1 MNFSIIILFLITIIP
16 IFGQTTEDS
25 NSQDCQNLMNFF
37 NSYIQSV
44 GHQLNIPACCDD
56 SKDYHYIVCEN
67 GSVTAIE
74 LRMNRFNEQI
84 DFSNFPIL
92 PNLRK
97 ILFEG
102 HIFKDGVLPSRFF
115 DLPKLE
121 DLEILSSNIAVVPE
135 NINKDCPLHK
145 LNLYNNTINGFP
157 NQILDYD
164 LKFLDLSRNEEIK
177 TIPSKIKNLKN
188 LEILYIGM
196 TGLTSMSEEIFNL
209 ENLREF
215 DLDGNPE
222 LSTKIYNFG
231 KKLDSCD
238 FRNTN
243 IICYEPGTCDK
254 IIVQEEPFRKFNYDN
269 DNTFEKCTDTFKGR
283 EEGEGRGNGSF
294 IKNNFLLIILIII
307 ILLLLACICFL
318 LLFRRKNDKEK
329 TDSKIG
335 MSEEIYSS
343 PTIEIPNSYV
353 KVNSSNNFAISKINS
368 ISSDMSLD
376 LESSENVESKSLF
389 TSQLKNKNSPSLSP
403 SEFNISSIPNVSSDN
418 KFSISSIPNVSNDNK
433 FNISTVPITSTKNK
447 NFNLSFISSSTS
459 TMENSSSNNNT
470 TTTTTTTNKNN
481 NHYYSSEQANFSTSE
496 EITTYNSSSEIPNNS
511 AMDLNF
517 NSSLIPESSAL
528 NKIKNQFDSSL
539 IPIPNTSAINHHHHR
554 HHNRNSNNYGSES
567 NLNLST
573 IPKNSTLESHFSIS
587 SLPNLPELDE
597 EEEEDLLSLNHGSL
611 SNMNTIND
619 SGFDPTLNISS
630 MKNISGINSYSLIDS
645 SMPKHATKNLEV
657 YPNHRFLDSPNIR
670 DMNNPNSYD
679 NHNININTNI
689 NTNTNTNTDNGSGN
703 GNKRNSNFQF
713 NMKPSYP
720 LRINTVTS
728 TATNRGSSS
737 VTSLKPLDPAYPLL
751 SPKETISSNVNM
763 VTPTLTVNTATTGS
777 RQSVMQNLADLDFVM
792 DESILSPQLSI
803 NTSFGNDD

>member
-1 MNFSIIILFLITIIP
+1 MNFSIIILFLINIIP

-37 NSYIQSV
+37 NSYTQSV
-44 GHQLNIPACCDD
+44 GHKLNIPACCDD

-92 PNLRK
+92 PNLRY

-102 HIFKDGVLPSRFF
+102 HIFKDGILPSRFF

-145 LNLYNNTINGFP
+145 LNLYNNTISGFP

-164 LKFLDLSRNEEIK
+164 LKFLDLSRNGEIK

-209 ENLREF
+209 ENLREL

-283 EEGEGRGNGSF
+283 GNGSF
-294 IKNNFLLIILIII
+294 IKNNLLMIILIII
-307 ILLLLACICFL
+307 IILLLGCICFL
-318 LLFRRKNDKEK
+318 LLFRRRKNDKEK

-343 PTIEIPNSYV
+343 PTIEIPNSYIE
-353 KVNSSNNFAISKINS
+353 VNSSNNFHISKINS
-368 ISSDMSLD
+368 VSSSDMSL
-376 LESSENVESKSLF
+376 ESLENVESKSLF
-389 TSQLKNKNSPSLSP
+389 NSQLKNKDDSPSLSP
-403 SEFNISSIPNVSSDN
+403 SEFNISSIPNVSNDN
-418 KFSISSIPNVSNDNK
+418 KFNISSIPNVSNDNK

-447 NFNLSFISSSTS
+447 NFNLSFISSTS
-459 TMENSSSNNNT
+459 TMENSNNNSNSNNN
-470 TTTTTTTNKNN
+470 NN
-481 NHYYSSEQANFSTSE
+481 SHYYSNENFSTSGE
-496 EITTYNSSSEIPNNS
+496 VTTYNSSSEIPNNS

-517 NSSLIPESSAL
+517 NSSIIPESSAL
-528 NKIKNQFDSSL
+528 NKIKNHFDSSL
-539 IPIPNTSAINHHHHR
+539 IPIPNTSAINHHR
-554 HHNRNSNNYGSES
+554 RNNSNYGSES
-567 NLNLST
+567 NLNLSA
-573 IPKNSTLESHFSIS
+573 IPKNSAFESRFSLS

-597 EEEEDLLSLNHGSL
+597 EEDDFPSLNHGT
-611 SNMNTIND
+611 NMNTIND

-657 YPNHRFLDSPNIR
+657 YDSSPNHRFLESPNIR
-670 DMNNPNSYD
+670 DMNNPNHPEP
-679 NHNININTNI
+679 HNINI
-689 NTNTNTNTDNGSGN
+689 DNGSGN
-703 GNKRNSNFQF
+703 NNNKGNSNFQF
-713 NMKPSYP
+713 DMKPTYP
-720 LRINTVTS
+720 LRINTVA
-728 TATNRGSSS
+728 ATVANNGSSAS
-737 VTSLKPLDPAYPLL
+737 SLKPIDPAYPLL

-763 VTPTLTVNTATTGS
+763 VTPTLTLNTATTGS
-777 RQSVMQNLADLDFVM
+777 RQSVIQNLADLDFVM
-792 DESILSPQLSI
+792 DESIL
-803 NTSFGNDD
+803 